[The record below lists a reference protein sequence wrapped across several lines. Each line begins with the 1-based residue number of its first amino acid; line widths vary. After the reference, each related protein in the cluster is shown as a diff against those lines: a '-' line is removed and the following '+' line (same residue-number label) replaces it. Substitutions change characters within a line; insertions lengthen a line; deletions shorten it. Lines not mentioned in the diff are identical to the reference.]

1 MSKGRTRFTSV
12 TPAPAPADP
21 VPVLGPVVFS
31 VRFGEAEEH
40 VDLSDLPC
48 PRLAR
53 ALGQAIVAITP
64 PRAVVGN
71 RMVPNFRTLV
81 VRVRDFLSF
90 AVAVMSEHGEDIDLD
105 DLDAD
110 LLDAYEER
118 LTDHYGTGASS
129 ASAAMWQIVRLLRQV
144 NQAHPGR
151 FDLDLRSR
159 IAYTMSEKQS
169 ASKPL
174 DAYPLP
180 VFEAFEAAARAEVG
194 RIRDR
199 ILAGERLAAAGRDPE
214 IHGWGRLENILWFI
228 NERGP
233 LTAAYRN
240 IRGVA
245 ANGYIRGVNSH
256 LYLSRRD
263 LLSFHVLL
271 ACQMGMEPESIK
283 ELKVGCLTNAARGF
297 VSVQYYKR
305 RAGSD
310 PHKSMRIRDG
320 GNLRSPGGVL
330 RLAMRLTKRA
340 RELGG
345 YDDLWVGTSCA
356 TNALSPASEARV
368 LLSAWDRGRFLAEHG
383 FDAMH
388 DRGGKPVNL
397 DLRRLRKSYKSKQ
410 YLQAGGVLPDFATGH
425 TCEVAGRHY
434 ADIGAHEEIHDQA
447 VEAGLSEALA
457 VHLQPPVVL
466 DEEGGRLD
474 DGSQEVPTEAVRD
487 ALSGATDVWLSSC
500 RNFFDSPYSLK
511 KGAACPVPPWVCLE
525 CPNAVFTTRHL
536 PAVLSVLGTIEAQRD
551 EFSTAEWT
559 ARFAVAHER
568 IVKGVLARF
577 SARQIATAQAIAE
590 ADGPRLTL
598 PASFLET
605 LR

>member
-245 ANGYIRGVNSH
+245 ANGYVRGVNGH

-345 YDDLWVGTSCA
+345 YDDLWVSTSCA
-356 TNALSPASEARV
+356 TNALSPASGARV

-397 DLRRLRKSYKSKQ
+397 DLRRLRKSFKSKQ

-425 TCEVAGRHY
+425 TREVAGRHY

-474 DGSQEVPTEAVRD
+474 DGGQEVPPQAVRD

-551 EFSTAEWT
+551 EFSMAEWT

-590 ADGPRLTL
+590 ADGPRLSL

>member
-1 MSKGRTRFTSV
+1 M
-12 TPAPAPADP
+12 
-21 VPVLGPVVFS
+21 
-31 VRFGEAEEH
+31 
-40 VDLSDLPC
+40 
-48 PRLAR
+48 
-53 ALGQAIVAITP
+53 
-64 PRAVVGN
+64 
-71 RMVPNFRTLV
+71 
-81 VRVRDFLSF
+81 
-90 AVAVMSEHGEDIDLD
+90 
-105 DLDAD
+105 
-110 LLDAYEER
+110 
-118 LTDHYGTGASS
+118 
-129 ASAAMWQIVRLLRQV
+129 
-144 NQAHPGR
+144 
-151 FDLDLRSR
+151 
-159 IAYTMSEKQS
+159 
-169 ASKPL
+169 
-174 DAYPLP
+174 
-180 VFEAFEAAARAEVG
+180 
-194 RIRDR
+194 
-199 ILAGERLAAAGRDPE
+199 
-214 IHGWGRLENILWFI
+214 
-228 NERGP
+228 
-233 LTAAYRN
+233 TAAYRN

-245 ANGYIRGVNSH
+245 ANGYVRGVNGH

-345 YDDLWVGTSCA
+345 YDDLWVSTSCA
-356 TNALSPASEARV
+356 TNALSPASGARV

-397 DLRRLRKSYKSKQ
+397 DLRRLRKSFKSKQ

-425 TCEVAGRHY
+425 TREVAGRHY

-474 DGSQEVPTEAVRD
+474 DGGQEVPPQAVRD

-551 EFSTAEWT
+551 EFSMAEWT

-590 ADGPRLTL
+590 ADGPRLSL

>member
-1 MSKGRTRFTSV
+1 MSRGRTRFTSA

-21 VPVLGPVVFS
+21 VPVLGPVVFR

-53 ALGQAIVAITP
+53 ALGQAIVAVTP
-64 PRAVVGN
+64 PKAVVGN
-71 RMVPNFRTLV
+71 RVVSNFRSLV
-81 VRVRDFLSF
+81 VRVRDFLRF
-90 AVAVMSEHGEDIDLD
+90 AVAVMPERGEDIDLD
-105 DLDAD
+105 DLDSG
-110 LLDAYEER
+110 LVDAYEER
-118 LTDHYGTGASS
+118 LTDHYGPSSGS
-129 ASAAMWQIVRLLRQV
+129 ASVAMWQIVRLLRQV

-151 FDLDLRSR
+151 FDVDLRSR
-159 IAYTMSEKQS
+159 IAYSMSERR
-169 ASKPL
+169 ATGKPL
-174 DAYPLP
+174 DAYPVP
-180 VFEAFEAAARAEVG
+180 VFEAFETAARAEVA

-199 ILAGERLAAAGRDPE
+199 ILAGERLAAAGRNPE

-228 NERGP
+228 NEHGP

-245 ANGYIRGVNSH
+245 ANGYVRGVNSH

-271 ACQMGMEPESIK
+271 ACQTGMEPEAIK
-283 ELKVGCLTNAARGF
+283 DLKVGCLTNAARGF

-305 RAGSD
+305 RAGGD

-340 RELGG
+340 RELGE
-345 YDDLWVGTSCA
+345 YDDLWVSISCA
-356 TNALSPASEARV
+356 TNALGPASGARV
-368 LLSAWDRGRFLAEHG
+368 LLSAWDRGRFLVEHG

-397 DLRRLRKSYKSKQ
+397 DLRRLRKSFKSKQ
-410 YLQAGGVLPDFATGH
+410 YLQSGGVLPDFAAGH
-425 TCEVAGRHY
+425 TREVAGRHY

-457 VHLQPPVVL
+457 VHQRPPVVL

-474 DGSQEVPTEAVRD
+474 DGSQEVPPEAVRD

-536 PAVLSVLGTIEAQRD
+536 PAVLSVLGTIEAQRE

-568 IVKGVLARF
+568 ITKGVLARF
-577 SARQIATAQAIAE
+577 SALQIATAQAIAE
-590 ADGPRLTL
+590 ADGPRLAL

>member
-1 MSKGRTRFTSV
+1 M
-12 TPAPAPADP
+12 
-21 VPVLGPVVFS
+21 VFS

-64 PRAVVGN
+64 PRTVVGN
-71 RMVPNFRTLV
+71 RVVPNFRTLV

-118 LTDHYGTGASS
+118 LTDRYGQGASS

-159 IAYTMSEKQS
+159 IAYTMSEKR
-169 ASKPL
+169 ATSKPL

-180 VFEAFEAAARAEVG
+180 VFEAFEAAARAEVA

-199 ILAGERLAAAGRDPE
+199 ILAGERLAAAGGDPE

-245 ANGYIRGVNSH
+245 ANGYVRGVNSH

-356 TNALSPASEARV
+356 TNALSPASGARV

-397 DLRRLRKSYKSKQ
+397 DLRRLRKSFKSKQ

-425 TCEVAGRHY
+425 TREVAGRHY

-474 DGSQEVPTEAVRD
+474 DGSQEVPLEAVRD

-577 SARQIATAQAIAE
+577 SARQIATAHAIAE
-590 ADGPRLTL
+590 ADGPRLSL

>member
-1 MSKGRTRFTSV
+1 M
-12 TPAPAPADP
+12 
-21 VPVLGPVVFS
+21 VFS
-31 VRFGEAEEH
+31 IRFGESEEH
-40 VDLSDLPC
+40 IDLSDLPC

-53 ALGQAIVAITP
+53 ALGQAIVAVTP
-64 PRAVVGN
+64 PKAVVGN
-71 RMVPNFRTLV
+71 RVVPNFRSLV
-81 VRVRDFLSF
+81 VRVRDFLRF
-90 AVAVMSEHGEDIDLD
+90 AAAVMPEHGEDLDLD

-110 LLDAYEER
+110 LVDAYEER
-118 LTDHYGTGASS
+118 LTDQYGPDSSS
-129 ASAAMWQIVRLLRQV
+129 AAMAMWQIVRLLRQV

-151 FDLDLRSR
+151 LDVDLRSR
-159 IAYTMSEKQS
+159 IAYTMSERRPTG
-169 ASKPL
+169 KPL
-174 DAYPLP
+174 DAYPVP

-199 ILAGERLAAAGRDPE
+199 ILAGERLAAAGGDPKV
-214 IHGWGRLENILWFI
+214 HGWGRLENILWFI
-228 NERGP
+228 NKHGP
-233 LTAAYRN
+233 LTSEYRG

-271 ACQMGMEPESIK
+271 ACQTGMEPEAIK

-305 RAGSD
+305 RAGGD
-310 PHKSMRIRDG
+310 PHKTMRIRDG

-330 RLAMRLTKRA
+330 RLAMRLTRRA

-345 YDDLWVGTSCA
+345 YDDLWVSVSSA
-356 TNALSPASEARV
+356 TNALGPASEARV
-368 LLSAWDRGRFLAEHG
+368 LLSAGHRSLFLAEHG
-383 FDAMH
+383 FDAMQ
-388 DRGGKPVNL
+388 DRGGKAVNL

-425 TCEVAGRHY
+425 TREVAGRHY

-447 VEAGLSEALA
+447 VEDGLSEALA
-457 VHLQPPVVL
+457 VHLPPPVVL
-466 DEEGGRLD
+466 NEDGGRLD
-474 DGSQEVPTEAVRD
+474 DGSQEVPPEAVRD

-500 RNFFDSPYSLK
+500 RNFFDSPFSLK

-536 PAVLSVLGTIEAQRD
+536 PAVLSVLGTIEAQRA

-559 ARFAVAHER
+559 ARFAVARER
-568 IVKGVLARF
+568 IIRGVLARF

-590 ADGPRLTL
+590 ADGPRLAL
-598 PASFLET
+598 PTSFLET